1 MITPKLDSMRA
12 LYLEQLRDL
21 HDAESQLV
29 EALPRVAEAA
39 HNGEL
44 KVAIQEHLEVTLAH
58 VARLDDILAQL
69 EESPGRSAC
78 KGMVGLVMEASQ
90 AIDADADPRVRDAAI
105 IAAAQRIEH
114 YEIAGYGCAAA
125 FAELLDEQQA
135 ADQLRAMLG
144 EEKEADEALSEL
156 ARGSINIE
164 AARASEEM
172 EPDHEAD
179 AGPATRR

>member
-21 HDAESQLV
+21 HDAESQLE
-29 EALPRVAEAA
+29 EALPRAAEAA
-39 HNGEL
+39 YNGEL
-44 KVAIQEHLEVTLAH
+44 KAAIQEHLEVTLGH

-69 EESPGRSAC
+69 EEGLGRSAC
-78 KGMVGLVMEASQ
+78 RGMVGLVMEASQ
-90 AIDADADPRVRDAAI
+90 AIDAQAEPRVRDAAI
-105 IAAAQRIEH
+105 LAAAQRIEH

-144 EEKEADEALSEL
+144 DEKEADQALSEL
-156 ARGSINIE
+156 AQGSINIE
-164 AARASEEM
+164 AAGASEEM
-172 EPDHEAD
+172 EADQEVD
-179 AGPATRR
+179 AGSTRR